1 MEHSLPCL
9 VGKVRQVGYS
19 PKSMNILRI
28 SHGNVARHSF
38 TVAFASE
45 DAKGQ
50 CHVFEHPLA
59 MLSKGNKGGDSRET
73 GALTDHFEGSFLLL
87 LLLCLLRCCCGGK
100 FIIVIIVLVL
110 LLLLLLLFIALN
122 CLAHDANGGLV
133 MLRSRQCCRSHDLIY
148 KYRDLYCSQKD
159 EEEEEEI
166 SRLEEQNKKRSKQNC
181 PGPMKSVQI

>member
-1 MEHSLPCL
+1 MEHSLPRL
-9 VGKVRQVGYS
+9 VGKVSYS

-73 GALTDHFEGSFLLL
+73 DALTDHFEGSFLLL
-87 LLLCLLRCCCGGK
+87 LCLLCCCCVGGNC
-100 FIIVIIVLVL
+100 IVVIIVLI

-122 CLAHDANGGLV
+122 CLAHDANGGIV
-133 MLRSRQCCRSHDLIY
+133 MLRSCQCCRSHDLIY
-148 KYRDLYCSQKD
+148 KYRDIYCSQKD
-159 EEEEEEI
+159 EDEEETEEI
-166 SRLEEQNKKRSKQNC
+166 SRLEKKTRKDQSKTL
-181 PGPMKSVQI
+181 PVP

>member
-1 MEHSLPCL
+1 
-9 VGKVRQVGYS
+9 
-19 PKSMNILRI
+19 MNILRI

-87 LLLCLLRCCCGGK
+87 LLLFLLRCCGGGNC
-100 FIIVIIVLVL
+100 IVVIIVLVL
-110 LLLLLLLFIALN
+110 LLLLLLLLFIALN
-122 CLAHDANGGLV
+122 RHAHDANGRLV

-148 KYRDLYCSQKD
+148 KYRDIYCSQKD

-166 SRLEEQNKKRSKQNC
+166 SRLENKTRKDQSKTV
-181 PGPMKSVQI
+181 PVP

>member
-1 MEHSLPCL
+1 
-9 VGKVRQVGYS
+9 
-19 PKSMNILRI
+19 MNILRI

-50 CHVFEHPLA
+50 CHVLEHPLA

-87 LLLCLLRCCCGGK
+87 LCLLCCCCCGGNC
-100 FIIVIIVLVL
+100 IVVIIVLVLLL

-133 MLRSRQCCRSHDLIY
+133 MLRGRQCCRSHDLIY
-148 KYRDLYCSQKD
+148 KYRDLYCSPKNED
-159 EEEEEEI
+159 EEEQEI
-166 SRLEEQNKKRSKQNC
+166 SRVEEQNKKRSKQNC

>member
-1 MEHSLPCL
+1 
-9 VGKVRQVGYS
+9 
-19 PKSMNILRI
+19 MNILRI

-87 LLLCLLRCCCGGK
+87 LCLHGCCCGGGNC
-100 FIIVIIVLVL
+100 IVVIIVLI
-110 LLLLLLLFIALN
+110 LLLLLLFIALN

-148 KYRDLYCSQKD
+148 KYIDIYCSRTD
-159 EEEEEEI
+159 EDDDEEEEI
-166 SRLEEQNKKRSKQNC
+166 SRVKEQNKKRSKQTC

>member
-1 MEHSLPCL
+1 
-9 VGKVRQVGYS
+9 
-19 PKSMNILRI
+19 MNILRI

-87 LLLCLLRCCCGGK
+87 LCLLCCCGGGNC
-100 FIIVIIVLVL
+100 IVVIIVLVL

-133 MLRSRQCCRSHDLIY
+133 MLRGRQCCRSHDLIY
-148 KYRDLYCSQKD
+148 KNRDLYCSQKD
-159 EEEEEEI
+159 EEEEEEL
-166 SRLEEQNKKRSKQNC
+166 SRLEKKTRKDQSKTV
-181 PGPMKSVQI
+181 PVP

>member
-1 MEHSLPCL
+1 
-9 VGKVRQVGYS
+9 
-19 PKSMNILRI
+19 MNILRI

-87 LLLCLLRCCCGGK
+87 LLLCLLHCCCCGGNC
-100 FIIVIIVLVL
+100 IVVIIVLI

-122 CLAHDANGGLV
+122 CLAHDANGRLV
-133 MLRSRQCCRSHDLIY
+133 MLRSRQYCRSHDLIY
-148 KYRDLYCSQKD
+148 INIGIYIAVKKD
-159 EEEEEEI
+159 EEEEDEEI
-166 SRLEEQNKKRSKQNC
+166 SRLEKKNKKKDQSKTL
-181 PGPMKSVQI
+181 PVP

>member
-1 MEHSLPCL
+1 
-9 VGKVRQVGYS
+9 
-19 PKSMNILRI
+19 MNILRI

-87 LLLCLLRCCCGGK
+87 LCLLRCYCGGK
-100 FIIVIIVLVL
+100 CIVVIIVLV

-148 KYRDLYCSQKD
+148 KYRDLYRSQKD
-159 EEEEEEI
+159 DDEEEAEEI
-166 SRLEEQNKKRSKQNC
+166 SRLEEQKKKRSKQNC

>member
-1 MEHSLPCL
+1 
-9 VGKVRQVGYS
+9 
-19 PKSMNILRI
+19 MNILRI

-45 DAKGQ
+45 DAKGE

-87 LLLCLLRCCCGGK
+87 LLLCLLHCCCGGGGK
-100 FIIVIIVLVL
+100 CIVVIIVLILL
-110 LLLLLLLFIALN
+110 LLLLLLLFIALK
-122 CLAHDANGGLV
+122 CLAHNANSGLV
-133 MLRSRQCCRSHDLIY
+133 MLRSCQCCRSHDLIY
-148 KYRDLYCSQKD
+148 INIGIYIAVQK

-166 SRLEEQNKKRSKQNC
+166 SRLEDKNKKRSKAKPSRSHKVHSNINS
-181 PGPMKSVQI
+181 PNKTHKINR

>member
-9 VGKVRQVGYS
+9 VGKVDKVGNS

-38 TVAFASE
+38 AVAFASE

-59 MLSKGNKGGDSRET
+59 MLGKGNKGGDSRET

-87 LLLCLLRCCCGGK
+87 LCLLRCCCCCDGNC
-100 FIIVIIVLVL
+100 IVVIIVLI
-110 LLLLLLLFIALN
+110 LLLLLLFIALN

-148 KYRDLYCSQKD
+148 KYKVGIYIAVKKMMKMKNYPDWKSKTRKD
-159 EEEEEEI
+159 
-166 SRLEEQNKKRSKQNC
+166 QSKTV
-181 PGPMKSVQI
+181 PVP

>member
-1 MEHSLPCL
+1 
-9 VGKVRQVGYS
+9 
-19 PKSMNILRI
+19 MNILRI

-73 GALTDHFEGSFLLL
+73 GALTDHFEGGFLLL
-87 LLLCLLRCCCGGK
+87 LLLFLLRCCCGGNC
-100 FIIVIIVLVL
+100 IVVIIVLV
-110 LLLLLLLFIALN
+110 LLLLLLFIALN

-133 MLRSRQCCRSHDLIY
+133 MLRGRQCCRSHDLIY
-148 KYRDLYCSQKD
+148 KYRDIYIAVQKMMKKKKKKKYPD
-159 EEEEEEI
+159 WKRKQEKI
-166 SRLEEQNKKRSKQNC
+166 KAKLSRSHEVRSNINSPNQHKINR
-181 PGPMKSVQI
+181 

>member
-1 MEHSLPCL
+1 
-9 VGKVRQVGYS
+9 
-19 PKSMNILRI
+19 MNILRI

-87 LLLCLLRCCCGGK
+87 LCLLCCCCGGGNC
-100 FIIVIIVLVL
+100 IVVIIVLIL
-110 LLLLLLLFIALN
+110 LLFLLLLLFIALN

-148 KYRDLYCSQKD
+148 KYRDLYCSHKD
-159 EEEEEEI
+159 EEEEEE
-166 SRLEEQNKKRSKQNC
+166 SRLEKKTRKDQSKTV
-181 PGPMKSVQI
+181 PVP

>member
-1 MEHSLPCL
+1 
-9 VGKVRQVGYS
+9 
-19 PKSMNILRI
+19 MNILRI

-50 CHVFEHPLA
+50 CHVFERPLA

-87 LLLCLLRCCCGGK
+87 LCLLRCCCGGNC
-100 FIIVIIVLVL
+100 IVVIIVLI
-110 LLLLLLLFIALN
+110 LLLLLFIALN

-133 MLRSRQCCRSHDLIY
+133 MLRSCQCCRSHDLIY
-148 KYRDLYCSQKD
+148 INIGIYIAVKKMKKKKYPDWKRKQ
-159 EEEEEEI
+159 EE
-166 SRLEEQNKKRSKQNC
+166 RSKQIR

>member
-1 MEHSLPCL
+1 
-9 VGKVRQVGYS
+9 
-19 PKSMNILRI
+19 MNILRI

-50 CHVFEHPLA
+50 SHVFEHPLA
-59 MLSKGNKGGDSRET
+59 MLSKGNKGGDSWET

-87 LLLCLLRCCCGGK
+87 LLLFLLRCCCCGGNC
-100 FIIVIIVLVL
+100 IVVIIVLV
-110 LLLLLLLFIALN
+110 LLLLLLFIALN

-133 MLRSRQCCRSHDLIY
+133 MLRSCQCCRSHDLIY
-148 KYRDLYCSQKD
+148 KYSDLYCSQKDD

-166 SRLEEQNKKRSKQNC
+166 SRLESKTRKDQSKTV
-181 PGPMKSVQI
+181 PVP

>member
-1 MEHSLPCL
+1 
-9 VGKVRQVGYS
+9 
-19 PKSMNILRI
+19 MNILRI
-28 SHGNVARHSF
+28 SHRNVAGHSF

-87 LLLCLLRCCCGGK
+87 LLLCLLRCCCCGGGNC
-100 FIIVIIVLVL
+100 IVVIIVLIL

-122 CLAHDANGGLV
+122 CLAHDANGRLV

-148 KYRDLYCSQKD
+148 INIGIYIAVKKD
-159 EEEEEEI
+159 EEEEEET
-166 SRLEEQNKKRSKQNC
+166 SKVEDENKKKRSKQNP
-181 PGPMKSVQI
+181 PGPIKSIQI

>member
-1 MEHSLPCL
+1 
-9 VGKVRQVGYS
+9 
-19 PKSMNILRI
+19 MNIFRI
-28 SHGNVARHSF
+28 SHGNVAGHSF

-87 LLLCLLRCCCGGK
+87 LCLLRGCCCGGK
-100 FIIVIIVLVL
+100 CIVVIIVLIL

-122 CLAHDANGGLV
+122 CLAHDANGRLV

-148 KYRDLYCSQKD
+148 EYRDLYRSQK
-159 EEEEEEI
+159 
-166 SRLEEQNKKRSKQNC
+166 R
-181 PGPMKSVQI
+181 

>member
-1 MEHSLPCL
+1 
-9 VGKVRQVGYS
+9 
-19 PKSMNILRI
+19 MNILRI

-59 MLSKGNKGGDSRET
+59 MLGKGNKGGDSWET

-87 LLLCLLRCCCGGK
+87 LLLFLLRCCCCGGNC
-100 FIIVIIVLVL
+100 IVVIIVLV
-110 LLLLLLLFIALN
+110 LLLLLLFIALN

-133 MLRSRQCCRSHDLIY
+133 MLRSCQCCRSHDLIY
-148 KYRDLYCSQKD
+148 KYRDLYIAVKKMKKKYADWKSKTRKD
-159 EEEEEEI
+159 
-166 SRLEEQNKKRSKQNC
+166 QSK
-181 PGPMKSVQI
+181 PVPVP

>member
-1 MEHSLPCL
+1 MEHSLPRL
-9 VGKVRQVGYS
+9 VGKVRWVGNS

-59 MLSKGNKGGDSRET
+59 MLGKGNKGGDSRET

-87 LLLCLLRCCCGGK
+87 FCLLRCCGGGNC
-100 FIIVIIVLVL
+100 IVVIIVLV

-148 KYRDLYCSQKD
+148 KYRDIYIAVQKMK
-159 EEEEEEI
+159 
-166 SRLEEQNKKRSKQNC
+166 QKKKKKSPDWKSKTRKDQSKTV
-181 PGPMKSVQI
+181 PVP

>member
-1 MEHSLPCL
+1 
-9 VGKVRQVGYS
+9 
-19 PKSMNILRI
+19 MNILRI

-87 LLLCLLRCCCGGK
+87 LCLLRCCCGGK
-100 FIIVIIVLVL
+100 RIVVIIVLIL
-110 LLLLLLLFIALN
+110 LLLLLLLIALN

-148 KYRDLYCSQKD
+148 KYRDIYIAVKKMKKKKKIYPDWKTKTRKD
-159 EEEEEEI
+159 
-166 SRLEEQNKKRSKQNC
+166 QSKTVLV
-181 PGPMKSVQI
+181 P

>member
-1 MEHSLPCL
+1 
-9 VGKVRQVGYS
+9 
-19 PKSMNILRI
+19 MNILRI
-28 SHGNVARHSF
+28 SHGNVAGHSF

-87 LLLCLLRCCCGGK
+87 LLLCLLHCCCGGGNC
-100 FIIVIIVLVL
+100 IVVIIVLMLL

-148 KYRDLYCSQKD
+148 VNIGIYIAVKKDD
-159 EEEEEEI
+159 EEEEEET
-166 SRLEEQNKKRSKQNC
+166 SKVEDKNKKKDQSKTL
-181 PGPMKSVQI
+181 PVP